1 MKQSFWHCQ
10 ETKIFT
16 FPGCYNYIKK
26 KIKEKGWEGRK
37 GKGDTGRWGQDG
49 RGRRENHQNNTNG
62 SVWIRQMW
70 PSCFYFSAFVAP
82 WG

>member
-1 MKQSFWHCQ
+1 MSKGNYNKILKQL
-10 ETKIFT
+10 
-16 FPGCYNYIKK
+16 YIKK

-70 PSCFYFSAFVAP
+70 PSCFYFSAFFIF
-82 WG
+82 